1 MLITNIITLILYP
14 MMNFRGYTNPIA
26 PNYNGVD

>member
-1 MLITNIITLILYP
+1 MLKTNIINLILYP

-26 PNYNGVD
+26 PDSGAD